1 VLYISYPGENIMRK
15 YGWLRNDKLI
25 MSKVIEIDGINDEDT
40 SETSW
45 TNLTQYLPEIL
56 EFLDQSVQVFI

>member
-1 VLYISYPGENIMRK
+1 MRK

-45 TNLTQYLPEIL
+45 TNLTQYLPEIF